1 MFRYDRLRSLMKE
14 KKVTQKALAD
24 AIGISPQAVSRIVNG
39 ETSDPRKLPLIAKTV
54 GASPEFL
61 LGEVDDPNE
70 GAPVPV
76 LSNQEVAVLTL
87 FNSLES
93 SGQKAVIEIMRTMA
107 QAALAGPS
115 PDRAGKVSAKP
126 AQIRKAK
133 IPSHEAVR

>member
-1 MFRYDRLRSLMKE
+1 MKE

-76 LSNQEVAVLTL
+76 LSNQEIAVLSL

-107 QAALAGPS
+107 QAALASPASNRPS
-115 PDRAGKVSAKP
+115 SRAISVKP
-126 AQIRKAK
+126 VMKAK
-133 IPSHEAVR
+133 SAQPQETVR